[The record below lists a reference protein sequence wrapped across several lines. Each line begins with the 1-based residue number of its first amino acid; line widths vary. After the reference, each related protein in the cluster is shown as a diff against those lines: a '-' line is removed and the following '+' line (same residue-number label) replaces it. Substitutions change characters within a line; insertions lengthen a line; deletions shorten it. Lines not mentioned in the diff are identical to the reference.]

1 MLMHKH
7 VSWLFLF
14 LVQGKVE
21 LELEVV
27 TEAEELER
35 PAGKAREEPNMNP
48 FLPEPKWGTAG
59 A

>member
-1 MLMHKH
+1 MN
-7 VSWLFLF
+7 FLF
-14 LVQGKVE
+14 LAQGKVE

-48 FLPEPKWGTAG
+48 FLPEPK
-59 A
+59 